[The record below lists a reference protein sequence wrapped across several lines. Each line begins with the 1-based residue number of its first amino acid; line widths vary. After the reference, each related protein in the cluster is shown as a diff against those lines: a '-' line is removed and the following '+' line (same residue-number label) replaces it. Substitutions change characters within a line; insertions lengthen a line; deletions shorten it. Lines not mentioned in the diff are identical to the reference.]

1 MMVRPAK
8 STAMWLAFATLTAV
22 VLVAAA
28 TRRAEILPIDDRF
41 PLELVE
47 WVPHGPG
54 ALFEGTGQDTWDRK
68 IRERGFIL
76 AEPDGWKLW
85 YTGYDWK
92 RGGTKALGLAT
103 SADGTNWTRHPGNPV
118 FADTWTEDMFVV
130 KHDGIYHMFAEGQ
143 DDIAHR
149 LASLDGVRWEQH
161 GPLDIRT
168 RSGAPLPGPYGTPVV
183 LVEDGTW
190 YLFYEIKDKGVWL
203 ATSTDQRV
211 WTNVQDEPVIKLG
224 PQKYDRH
231 AIALNQVV
239 RYGGRY
245 YALYTANGHP
255 QWKGP
260 WTTSI
265 AVSDDLVQWEKYAG
279 NPIIR
284 SDDSSAI
291 LVEHD
296 GELRLYSMHPV
307 VREWRRRVA
316 SR

>member
-1 MMVRPAK
+1 MVVPPAK
-8 STAMWLAFATLTAV
+8 TALFRLALAALAV
-22 VLVAAA
+22 VLTAAS
-28 TRRAEILPIDDRF
+28 TYRPTMLPTDDRF
-41 PLELVE
+41 PRELVD
-47 WVPHGPG
+47 WIRDGRG
-54 ALFEGTGQDTWDRK
+54 TLFEGTGEDTWDRQ

-85 YTGYDWK
+85 YTGYDWTEGREK
-92 RGGTKALGLAT
+92 SLGLAT
-103 SADGTNWTRHPGNPV
+103 SPDGIHWTRHPDNPV
-118 FADTWTEDMFVV
+118 FASTWTEDVFVL
-130 KHDGIYHMFAEGQ
+130 KHDGVYHMFAEGQ

-149 LASLDGVRWEQH
+149 LTSLDGVRWEQQ

-168 RSGAPLPGPYGTPVV
+168 RAGAPLPGPYGTPAV

-203 ATSTDQRV
+203 ATSTDLRV
-211 WTNVQDEPVIKLG
+211 WTNVQDEPVIGPG

-231 AIALNQVV
+231 AVALNHVV

-245 YALYTANGHP
+245 YAFYNANDHP

-265 AVSDDLVQWEKYAG
+265 AVSDDLVQWEKYSG
-279 NPIIR
+279 NPVIR
-284 SDDSSAI
+284 SNDSSAI